1 MTEILQTTF
10 SKAFLKRKLL
20 YFDSNVNDVF
30 LGVSA
35 GSGILMYFNWS
46 KTTFLATELNT
57 GGWINIK
64 MSSYQ
69 YRKSH
74 CGDKT
79 ILRPSYLHN
88 GISYT
93 GKMTS
98 LYWIRALNHNGER
111 SLKQRHSTRF
121 NELPTNKNELERI
134 RMNPKRPTTHVRR
147 SLWFAVLNTSQYS
160 LRLHE
165 LWRSVQRATIFLPN
179 QNELQRTTTS
189 MAIFVTNRDSMR
201 FAKNRDSVS

>member
-1 MTEILQTTF
+1 MTC
-10 SKAFLKRKLL
+10 S
-20 YFDSNVNDVF
+20 S
-30 LGVSA
+30 VSA
-35 GSGILMYFNWS
+35 LVRVFIMYFNWS

-111 SLKQRHSTRF
+111 SLQQRHSTRF
-121 NELPTNKNELERI
+121 NELPTNKNELEQI
-134 RMNPKRPTTHVRR
+134 RTNPKRPTVHVRR
-147 SLWFAVLNTSQYS
+147 QLWFTVLNISQYS

-165 LWRSVQRATIFLPN
+165 LWRSLQRATIFFAEPERTATNYNDHGDFWHEPGFDAVRQKAWQCELGLTIKRV
-179 QNELQRTTTS
+179 NE
-189 MAIFVTNRDSMR
+189 
-201 FAKNRDSVS
+201 